1 MHAAHVPWTSLS
13 PFLQLHLR
21 PSHQAIYEEAP
32 ASPSSAAFRMH
43 RAHQRNGL
51 LGNVVFAARTLWLY
65 NAFCGINLFFSPSD
79 AVIAVSVIS
88 TTCSSSARLPVTGNG
103 SFLMPNIFFL
113 FLGELIYGHRKI
125 PSRNLISA
133 LFDCIT
139 VFNIMISSGVS
150 QWHDSEMT
158 SYIAP
163 RGECVLY
170 FTYL

>member
-1 MHAAHVPWTSLS
+1 
-13 PFLQLHLR
+13 
-21 PSHQAIYEEAP
+21 
-32 ASPSSAAFRMH
+32 MH

-51 LGNVVFAARTLWLY
+51 LGNVVFAAKDTDY

-150 QWHDSEMT
+150 Q
-158 SYIAP
+158 
-163 RGECVLY
+163 
-170 FTYL
+170 

>member
-51 LGNVVFAARTLWLY
+51 LGNVVFAAKDTDY

-79 AVIAVSVIS
+79 AVIAIS

-103 SFLMPNIFFL
+103 SFLMPNNFFCSWVNWYTATERFPPETWYL
-113 FLGELIYGHRKI
+113 LCL
-125 PSRNLISA
+125 
-133 LFDCIT
+133 T
-139 VFNIMISSGVS
+139 VLQYLTLWSVVVS
-150 QWHDSEMT
+150 VNDMT
-158 SYIAP
+158 VKWLPI
-163 RGECVLY
+163 
-170 FTYL
+170 